1 MKLDPKP
8 FETLFQQVIRLE
20 KNTYDLKES
29 IFQFLRSDKGQ
40 QASKSTNKEKKRYTI
55 PYLPQTQNEENS

>member
-20 KNTYDLKES
+20 KTTNELKVS
-29 IFQFLRSDKGQ
+29 IYKFLRSDKGLLSSRNLQ
-40 QASKSTNKEKKRYTI
+40 DKVEKDPATYDPKTC
-55 PYLPQTQNEENS
+55 PNL